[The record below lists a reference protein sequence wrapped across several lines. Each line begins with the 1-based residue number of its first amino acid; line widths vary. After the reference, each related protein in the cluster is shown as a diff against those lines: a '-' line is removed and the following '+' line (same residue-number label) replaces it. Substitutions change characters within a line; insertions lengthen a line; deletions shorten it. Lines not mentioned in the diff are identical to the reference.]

1 MLFILTSAVVG
12 FAPSI
17 GWLIALRVLQGAAG
31 GLLEPASITLT
42 ASVAPR
48 SRIGTVMGLF
58 SLVINI
64 APVVGPILGAYL
76 ITAADW
82 PWLFWAKIPLG
93 LIALFLVYR
102 FLPEDEPA
110 TAGGGRPDTDAV
122 PDVLG
127 IVALSA
133 GVLAVLFA
141 VNRVGTFPPAAIAA
155 LVAIGVLILAGY
167 TRRTL
172 RTTDPNVAPP
182 FDVRLLRYRAY
193 TTSLAIMSVTGVTMY
208 GLLTQLPLLAERGY
222 GLTGTATGALVTA
235 FGIGLLVVMP
245 IASRVSDTIGPRPL
259 VTTGAIGLTAV
270 MAAITV
276 VIARDVAPLPVI
288 APLLVAAGMSLGAI
302 ASPTFGN
309 VYRTLPVEAAAQGT
323 TGLFI
328 SVQLAASVGVL
339 AVGSLD
345 DGGSA
350 VLFGI
355 LAVLAAIAA
364 GLSRLLPGRPERAG
378 QPEQA
383 GTTAAPSV
391 DGAGSAPRDQ

>member
-1 MLFILTSAVVG
+1 M
-12 FAPSI
+12 
-17 GWLIALRVLQGAAG
+17 
-31 GLLEPASITLT
+31 
-42 ASVAPR
+42 
-48 SRIGTVMGLF
+48 F

-182 FDVRLLRYRAY
+182 FDVRLLRYRAD

-245 IASRVSDTIGPRPL
+245 IASRVSDTIGPHPL

-276 VIARDVAPLPVI
+276 VIARDAAPLPVI
-288 APLLVAAGMSLGAI
+288 APLLVAAGMSLGA
-302 ASPTFGN
+302 
-309 VYRTLPVEAAAQGT
+309 
-323 TGLFI
+323 
-328 SVQLAASVGVL
+328 
-339 AVGSLD
+339 
-345 DGGSA
+345 
-350 VLFGI
+350 
-355 LAVLAAIAA
+355 
-364 GLSRLLPGRPERAG
+364 
-378 QPEQA
+378 EQ
-383 GTTAAPSV
+383 
-391 DGAGSAPRDQ
+391 